1 MLYRILLFCFL
12 WVFFSLFP
20 GKIHNAYIPYVPTY
34 YVEVGC
40 VRRWATTIDADVTD
54 RASPAAQRTDFVY
67 ILVLVLVLVHVVLL
81 LKSSIATSNRTPR
94 SNPSQPTLHSALPH
108 SVTPPPP
115 PPPPNTSFPP
125 AAMGRELQK
134 RKNRSG
140 VQKVRQK
147 PKSKKRQL
155 ANPIIAANWDKSL
168 TLAQNYKRLGL
179 AAKLNKF
186 TGGTEK
192 KVSDLRQSEESQ
204 RLDDVDPLNITTS
217 SKRKKQQLDLTEA
230 KIERDPE
237 TGAILRVIEQQVAPA
252 NPLNDPLAE
261 FDSDEEGEAVSI
273 RNQHANTGRTA
284 ESTPAKTDTVRALEA
299 QAARPA
305 AKYKRRQPDGEVQFI
320 EELVQKYG
328 DDIEN
333 MARDTKINY
342 MQRSEG
348 DLKKRIKK
356 WKEAGGRVD

>member
-1 MLYRILLFCFL
+1 M
-12 WVFFSLFP
+12 
-20 GKIHNAYIPYVPTY
+20 
-34 YVEVGC
+34 
-40 VRRWATTIDADVTD
+40 
-54 RASPAAQRTDFVY
+54 
-67 ILVLVLVLVHVVLL
+67 
-81 LKSSIATSNRTPR
+81 
-94 SNPSQPTLHSALPH
+94 
-108 SVTPPPP
+108 
-115 PPPPNTSFPP
+115 
-125 AAMGRELQK
+125 
-134 RKNRSG
+134 
-140 VQKVRQK
+140 QKVRQK

>member
-1 MLYRILLFCFL
+1 
-12 WVFFSLFP
+12 
-20 GKIHNAYIPYVPTY
+20 
-34 YVEVGC
+34 
-40 VRRWATTIDADVTD
+40 
-54 RASPAAQRTDFVY
+54 
-67 ILVLVLVLVHVVLL
+67 
-81 LKSSIATSNRTPR
+81 
-94 SNPSQPTLHSALPH
+94 
-108 SVTPPPP
+108 
-115 PPPPNTSFPP
+115 
-125 AAMGRELQK
+125 MGRELQK

-155 ANPIIAANWDKSL
+155 NNPIIAANWDKSL
-168 TLAQNYKRLGL
+168 TLAQNYKKLGL

-192 KVSDLRQSEESQ
+192 KVSDLRQRGGGRGGEEG
-204 RLDDVDPLNITTS
+204 LDEEWHGLDEVDPLNITSS

-237 TGAILRVIEQQVAPA
+237 TGAILRIIAQDVVEP

-261 FDSDEEGEAVSI
+261 FDSDDEDEHDAVFNI
-273 RNQHANTGRTA
+273 RNQHANTGNTA
-284 ESTPAKTDTVRALEA
+284 KFTDAKTETVKALEA

-305 AKYKRRQPDGEVQFI
+305 AKYKRRQPEGEVQFI

-328 DDIEN
+328 EDYGK

>member
-1 MLYRILLFCFL
+1 
-12 WVFFSLFP
+12 
-20 GKIHNAYIPYVPTY
+20 
-34 YVEVGC
+34 
-40 VRRWATTIDADVTD
+40 
-54 RASPAAQRTDFVY
+54 
-67 ILVLVLVLVHVVLL
+67 
-81 LKSSIATSNRTPR
+81 
-94 SNPSQPTLHSALPH
+94 
-108 SVTPPPP
+108 
-115 PPPPNTSFPP
+115 
-125 AAMGRELQK
+125 MGRELQK

-155 ANPIIAANWDKSL
+155 NNPIIAANWDKSL
-168 TLAQNYKRLGL
+168 TLAQNYKKLGL

-186 TGGTEK
+186 TGGQEK
-192 KVSDLRQSEESQ
+192 KVSDLRQRGGEGDDEEWQ
-204 RLDDVDPLNITTS
+204 GLDEVDPLNITSS
-217 SKRKKQQLDLTEA
+217 SKRKKQQLDLAEA

-237 TGAILRVIEQQVAPA
+237 TGAILRIIEQDVAKA

-261 FDSDEEGEAVSI
+261 FDSEEEDEHDEVFNI
-273 RNQHANTGRTA
+273 RNQHANTGNTA
-284 ESTPAKTDTVRALEA
+284 ETTLAKTETVKALEA

-305 AKYKRRQPDGEVQFI
+305 AKYKRRQPEGEVQFI

-328 DDIEN
+328 EDYGK

-356 WKEAGGRVD
+356 WKEAGGRID

>member
-1 MLYRILLFCFL
+1 M
-12 WVFFSLFP
+12 
-20 GKIHNAYIPYVPTY
+20 
-34 YVEVGC
+34 
-40 VRRWATTIDADVTD
+40 RRWATTIDADVTD

-81 LKSSIATSNRTPR
+81 LKYSIATSNRTPR

-147 PKSKKRQL
+147 PKSKKLQL

>member
-1 MLYRILLFCFL
+1 
-12 WVFFSLFP
+12 
-20 GKIHNAYIPYVPTY
+20 
-34 YVEVGC
+34 
-40 VRRWATTIDADVTD
+40 
-54 RASPAAQRTDFVY
+54 
-67 ILVLVLVLVHVVLL
+67 
-81 LKSSIATSNRTPR
+81 
-94 SNPSQPTLHSALPH
+94 
-108 SVTPPPP
+108 
-115 PPPPNTSFPP
+115 
-125 AAMGRELQK
+125 MGRELQK